1 MCRGTISP
9 PFLSKPILEKAIHRA
24 AISAACRKEQCIRKP
39 VSSLSMGK
47 PCRTRS
53 RPMVNFLITT
63 AVMFLDAIIMFGLAV
78 ASVP

>member
-1 MCRGTISP
+1 MRWDHRPTL
-9 PFLSKPILEKAIHRA
+9 PFKPILEKAMYRA
-24 AISAACRKEQCIRKP
+24 AISVACRKEQCIRMP
-39 VSSLSMGK
+39 VSSLSMGE